1 MANKKDNISWGRRV
15 FRSKAF
21 LIIAIVVLVFMGLF
35 LGKVIHQKYEVTQE
49 IKAIEEKREEL
60 VQENE
65 KLGDLLEY
73 LKTDTYKDR
82 VAREDL
88 GLQQEGETVVVINEG
103 EDVLQPEEEL
113 LLDAPAEEQTA
124 YVPTY
129 RKWWD
134 YFFTSK
140 KD

>member
-1 MANKKDNISWGRRV
+1 MARSSDNLSLGRRII
-15 FRSKAF
+15 RSKAF
-21 LIIAIVVLVFMGLF
+21 LVIAIIVLVILGLF

-49 IKAIEEKREEL
+49 IKAIEDKKEEL
-60 VQENE
+60 VRENE
-65 KLGDLLEY
+65 KMGDLLEY

-88 GLQQEGETVVVINEG
+88 GLQKEGETVVVISEG
-103 EDVLQPEEEL
+103 EDSVQPEEEL
-113 LLDAPAEEQTA
+113 LLEAETEEETV

-134 YFFTSK
+134 YFFASEV
-140 KD
+140 

>member
-1 MANKKDNISWGRRV
+1 MANKKDNLSWGRRI

-21 LIIAIVVLVFMGLF
+21 LVIAIIVLVLMGLF

-49 IKAIEEKREEL
+49 IKAIEEKKEGL

-103 EDVLQPEEEL
+103 EDVLQPEEDL
-113 LLDAPAEEQTA
+113 LLDAPPEEQTA
-124 YVPTY
+124 YIPTY

-134 YFFTSK
+134 YFFASK
-140 KD
+140 ND